1 MRVKARK
8 KKLMIFNF
16 DFKKVYDSF
25 SWDYLLEI
33 EYCGLWRHMVWVD
46 HVSSCFGRTSILVN
60 SLHTKEFAV
69 QRGLRLEDPLCL
81 FLFILAME
89 RKSSC
94 GFRASQQE
102 FSLEC
107 EFLGQRLQFLIF
119 FYVDDAILLYP
130 WKVENARII
139 VYILFIYLFIFC
151 LRFENQFT

>member
-94 GFRASQQE
+94 GFRAS
-102 FSLEC
+102 
-107 EFLGQRLQFLIF
+107 
-119 FYVDDAILLYP
+119 
-130 WKVENARII
+130 
-139 VYILFIYLFIFC
+139 
-151 LRFENQFT
+151 